1 MKKIYLQPSLRIREL
16 DKCLLAGS
24 TGTVQGGGGK
34 DGGEVRSA
42 EAKQQ
47 SFSEDE
53 EYSPSSV
60 NIWE

>member
-16 DKCLLAGS
+16 DECLLAGS
-24 TGTVQGGGGK
+24 TGTVQGGGK
-34 DGGEVRSA
+34 DGGEVRST

>member
-1 MKKIYLQPSLRIREL
+1 MKKIYLQPSLKIREL
-16 DKCLLAGS
+16 DECLLAGS
-24 TGTVQGGGGK
+24 SIQGGGK
-34 DGGEVRSA
+34 DDGEGTG

-47 SFSEDE
+47 SFSEEE

>member
-1 MKKIYLQPSLRIREL
+1 MKKIYLKPSLKIREL
-16 DKCLLAGS
+16 DECLLAGS
-24 TGTVQGGGGK
+24 TTPQPGGK
-34 DGGEVRSA
+34 DGGEGTP

-47 SFSEDE
+47 SFSEEE